1 MPESDFE
8 KARYC
13 SRCGQPVV
21 VEEADF
27 CKDCGAPLAG
37 VRIFVSNPGF
47 NPFLAAVLSI
57 IPGLGH
63 LYKGNPGRAVMWFL
77 LVTFTY
83 PLNPGLG
90 LLLHFICAANAA
102 LKGAIEDDAFSSRL
116 RPRHRRRRHRGSPP
130 SFGEES

>member
-1 MPESDFE
+1 M
-8 KARYC
+8 
-13 SRCGQPVV
+13 
-21 VEEADF
+21 
-27 CKDCGAPLAG
+27 
-37 VRIFVSNPGF
+37 RIFVSNPGF